1 MAIMCNIDTKLTT
14 NEIIQKINEKIDEL
28 NNNREKQKIKDFK
41 YLVESDKNIKSEFLT
56 LSKQTKRRTVII

>member
-1 MAIMCNIDTKLTT
+1 MCNIDTKLTT